1 MMWGGNGNESGNEQV
16 AEGAAKKDKKSK
28 EELKEGRMMVMV
40 VAGMVVINDY
50 MHLNEKHGKEEVGD
64 WDWEF
69 EEEQQEKTQT
79 HPLHPPFGFHQFWGE
94 SQGDK
99 KKKKTKFQ
107 KLTHLFQIYFLL
119 REEGVP

>member
-16 AEGAAKKDKKSK
+16 TEGGTKKDKKSK
-28 EELKEGRMMVMV
+28 EEGRMMM
-40 VAGMVVINDY
+40 MVVINDY
-50 MHLNEKHGKEEVGD
+50 MHLYEKHGNEEMGD

-107 KLTHLFQIYFLL
+107 KLTNLFQIYFLL